1 MMMTYNRYKQ
11 MKMLKNK
18 MNMKLII
25 MKMKGN
31 FNNTMNINII
41 ILRSKMLKLRSIK
54 KKIIQDRS
62 IIESFK
68 EGNYKDEIN

>member
-1 MMMTYNRYKQ
+1 MMMIYNRYKQ
-11 MKMLKNK
+11 MKMLKNR

-25 MKMKGN
+25 MKMKGHYN
-31 FNNTMNINII
+31 YMMNINII
-41 ILRSKMLKLRSIK
+41 ILRSKMLKLRSIRE
-54 KKIIQDRS
+54 KIIQDRS